1 MTTNTLRIAFVGL
14 GSMGMGMAKNL
25 IAKGHAVIG
34 VDMNPE
40 ACAALRTAGGEVA
53 ASPKEAAA
61 RANALVL
68 VVVNA
73 SQVEQVLFGPEGAIG
88 ALPKG
93 RVVMQCATVPPGFSK
108 ALGERLAALPGRESD
123 FAAALGTA
131 LQYAKALECPRI
143 HVMSGLIATG
153 ADLSLMRRTY
163 VDNLK
168 RAADRTARDGLTLCL
183 EPINRRDI
191 PGYFL
196 NTTTEAAA
204 VIADVGAP
212 HVKIQFDLYHCQVT
226 EGDLVRRAE
235 KLLPLIGHVQIAGN
249 PDRNEPDVG
258 EANHLYVLD
267 ALDRLGWDGDV
278 GLEYRPKTTTAA
290 GLGWA
295 RKYGIAV

>member
-1 MTTNTLRIAFVGL
+1 MPKLA
-14 GSMGMGMAKNL
+14 ANL
-25 IAKGHAVIG
+25 SWLYQDIPF
-34 VDMNPE
+34 MQ
-40 ACAALRTAGGEVA
+40 RF
-53 ASPKEAAA
+53 AAA
-61 RANALVL
+61 AGHGFGAVEFLFPYEFPAPDIAAELKKHRLTQALFNL
-68 VVVNA
+68 
-73 SQVEQVLFGPEGAIG
+73 
-88 ALPKG
+88 
-93 RVVMQCATVPPGFSK
+93 PPGDWTK
-108 ALGERLAALPGRESD
+108 GDRGLAALPGREAD
-123 FAAALGTA
+123 FATALETALGYARA
-131 LQYAKALECPRI
+131 LDCRRI

-168 RAADRTARDGLTLCL
+168 RAADRTAKENLTLCL

-196 NTTTEAAA
+196 NTTTEAAT

-267 ALDRLGWDGDV
+267 ALDRLGWDGYV
-278 GLEYRPKTTTAA
+278 GLEYKPRTTTAA

-295 RKYGIAV
+295 RKYGIAA